1 MKIIIIGCPGAG
13 KSMLTNRINEFLR
26 YPVMHLDKVYHTGGK
41 AHITREELINKVNY
55 FANRYDNWIIDG
67 NYISTLEM
75 RVKLADT
82 IILLNIQCEICLI
95 NAYNRAEE
103 YIKQGINRDDMAE
116 GFDWTI
122 TEEFVNYIKN
132 FEKDAIPKIKD
143 ILKNYTDKKVKVLS
157 NYKELEEF
165 IDCFKKEYNK
175 I

>member
-41 AHITREELINKVNY
+41 AHIMREELINKVNY

-143 ILKNYTDKKVKVLS
+143 ILKNYTDKKVKELS